1 MTVRIPGTVYPLKKA
16 TMQIGILSSNLP
28 KLQLAVIDRLSHGS
42 HARKLLALTNH
53 EGQRCFFAAH
63 ALPGNTNRNCCPA
76 TG

>member
-28 KLQLAVIDRLSHGS
+28 RLQLAVIDRLSHGS

-53 EGQRCFFAAH
+53 EGQ
-63 ALPGNTNRNCCPA
+63 
-76 TG
+76 